1 MTTAWTPEQLDRV
14 GRSEELEIA
23 TRRADGTVRRW
34 VPIWVVAVGGQVYV
48 RTWYR
53 RTTGWFGQV
62 LTEPRARIRVPGLE
76 AGVVVADVGEAPGE
90 LRARVDEAYRAKYGR
105 YGPSTVGQMVSDA
118 AAAAT
123 LRLTPESAGDQDD
136 QDAAGPGPS
145 GA

>member
-1 MTTAWTPEQLDRV
+1 MTASWTPEQLDRV
-14 GRSEELEIA
+14 GRSDELEIA

-62 LTEPRARIRVPGLE
+62 LTEPRARVRVPGLE
-76 AGVVVADVGEAPGE
+76 ADVTVEDVGEGSGQ
-90 LRARVDEAYRAKYGR
+90 LRASVDEAYRMKYGR
-105 YGPSTVGQMVSDA
+105 YGQTTVGQMVSDA

-123 LRLTPESAGDQDD
+123 LRLI
-136 QDAAGPGPS
+136 PS
-145 GA
+145 